1 MTNHVALAA
10 VGFPA
15 FVFFALI
22 ALMARTLHATGRDNS
37 YLKGRLIIARKFGQ
51 GWLEHLAQ
59 SPFSLLLQKWITFAL
74 SAAALIFAACY
85 AIMAIVSE

>member
-10 VGFPA
+10 VGSAA

-22 ALMARTLHATGRDNS
+22 ALMPRTLHATGRDSS
-37 YLKGRLIIARKFGQ
+37 YLKGRLMIAHKFGQ

-74 SAAALIFAACY
+74 SAAALIFTAYHAT
-85 AIMAIVSE
+85 MAIVSE